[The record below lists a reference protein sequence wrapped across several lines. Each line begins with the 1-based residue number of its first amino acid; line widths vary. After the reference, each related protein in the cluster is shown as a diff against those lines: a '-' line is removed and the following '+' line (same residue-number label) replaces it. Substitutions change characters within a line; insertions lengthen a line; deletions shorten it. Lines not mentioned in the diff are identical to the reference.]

1 MKTFLTK
8 NQKSKMKNENYLK
21 KLSGKEDLYLP
32 YNKLSKKNLNSNS
45 YFQKMLK
52 NFLNKQSQNTIDKI
66 IFIDHHTCHAHYA
79 FYSQSE
85 KKNSAIIT
93 LDSEGDGLNQT
104 VWKYSHKS
112 KEIIKIRASATCD
125 LARIYK
131 FITLILKMKPD
142 EHEFKVMGL
151 APYAKKEYSQMVYD
165 DVFKNLLK
173 VKDMKV
179 VKNKRPKDLYS
190 YLLKKTKPYRF
201 DNIAAAT
208 QMLVENITIKLFR
221 QINKKINATNFYLS
235 GGVSMNIKMNKELL
249 GLKFVRNL
257 FVAPTG
263 SDESLSIGACYYLC
277 DKKISKSL
285 RNVYLGQEISN
296 INLEDKIKKNFDS
309 KSYKIFNN
317 IQHSK
322 IAKILKNYEPIAIA
336 RDREEFGARA
346 LGNRSI
352 IASPSSSSVVKKI
365 NESIKNRDFWMPFAL
380 TILKTKHKKYIKNP
394 KNINSAFM
402 TIGFDTISKKYNRII
417 AGTHIYDRTVRP
429 QILEQ
434 NQNPNYFSL
443 IKEFEKITGV
453 PALLNTSLNLH
464 GNPMSST
471 LEDVIYTFKN
481 SGLMYLYINDKF
493 LIQKSK
499 K

>member
-1 MKTFLTK
+1 MSCTLCI
-8 NQKSKMKNENYLK
+8 L
-21 KLSGKEDLYLP
+21 LSIRK
-32 YNKLSKKNLNSNS
+32 
-45 YFQKMLK
+45 
-52 NFLNKQSQNTIDKI
+52 
-66 IFIDHHTCHAHYA
+66 
-79 FYSQSE
+79 
-85 KKNSAIIT
+85 KKNSAIVT

-104 VWKYSHKS
+104 VWKYNHKS
-112 KEIIKIRASATCD
+112 KEIIKIRSSSTCD

-151 APYAKKEYSQMVYD
+151 APYAKKEYSQIVFE
-165 DVFKNLLK
+165 DVFKDLLK
-173 VKDMKV
+173 VKDMKIE
-179 VKNKRPKDLYS
+179 KNKRPKDLYG

-208 QMLVENITIKLFR
+208 QILLEDTACKLFR

-249 GLKFVRNL
+249 DLKFVRNL
-257 FVAPTG
+257 FVPPTG

-277 DKKISKSL
+277 DKKISKPL
-285 RNVYLGQEISN
+285 ENIYLGQEISK
-296 INLEDKIKKNFDS
+296 INLNNKIKKNFGN
-309 KSYKIFNN
+309 KKYKIFKNVK
-317 IQHSK
+317 HSK
-322 IAKILKNYEPIAIA
+322 IAKILKNNEPIAVA
-336 RDREEFGARA
+336 RGREEFGARA

-352 IASPSSSSVVKKI
+352 IASPSNNSVIKKI

-380 TILKTKHKKYIKNP
+380 TILETKHKKYIKNP
-394 KNINSAFM
+394 KNIKSAFM
-402 TIGFDTISKKYNRII
+402 TIGFDTISEKYNKII

-434 NQNPNYFSL
+434 SQNPNYFSL

-464 GNPMSST
+464 GNPVSST
-471 LEDVIYTFKN
+471 LDDVIYTFKN
-481 SGLMYLYINDKF
+481 SGLRYLYINDEF
-493 LIQKSK
+493 LIQK
-499 K
+499 

>member
-1 MKTFLTK
+1 M
-8 NQKSKMKNENYLK
+8 Q
-21 KLSGKEDLYLP
+21 
-32 YNKLSKKNLNSNS
+32 
-45 YFQKMLK
+45 K
-52 NFLNKQSQNTIDKI
+52 NFLIEQSKNTIDKI
-66 IFIDHHTCHAHYA
+66 IFIDHHTYHAHYA

-85 KKNSAIIT
+85 KKKNSAIVT

-104 VWKYSHKS
+104 VWKYNHKS
-112 KEIIKIRASATCD
+112 KEIIKIRSSSTCD

-151 APYAKKEYSQMVYD
+151 APYAKKEYSQIVFE
-165 DVFKNLLK
+165 DVFKDLLK
-173 VKDMKV
+173 VKDMKIE
-179 VKNKRPKDLYS
+179 KNKRPKDLYG

-208 QMLVENITIKLFR
+208 QILLEDTACKLFR

-249 GLKFVRNL
+249 DLKFVRNL
-257 FVAPTG
+257 FVPPTG

-277 DKKISKSL
+277 DKKISKPL
-285 RNVYLGQEISN
+285 ENIYLGQEISK
-296 INLEDKIKKNFDS
+296 INLNNKIKKNFGN
-309 KSYKIFNN
+309 KKYKIFKNVK
-317 IQHSK
+317 HSK
-322 IAKILKNYEPIAIA
+322 IAKILKNNEPIAVA
-336 RDREEFGARA
+336 RGREEFGARA

-352 IASPSSSSVVKKI
+352 IASPSNNSVIKKI

-380 TILKTKHKKYIKNP
+380 TILETKHKKYIKNP
-394 KNINSAFM
+394 KNIKSAFM
-402 TIGFDTISKKYNRII
+402 TIGFDTISEKYNKII

-434 NQNPNYFSL
+434 SQNPNYFSL

-464 GNPMSST
+464 GNPVSST
-471 LEDVIYTFKN
+471 LDDVIYTFKN
-481 SGLMYLYINDKF
+481 SGLRYLYINDEF
-493 LIQKSK
+493 LIQK
-499 K
+499 